1 MGASRSDKPLKLV
14 TVHIVDKG
22 LPLYDAP
29 PK

>member
-1 MGASRSDKPLKLV
+1 VGDTSLKIV
-14 TVHIVDKG
+14 TVHVVDKG